1 MKVRLNLAA
10 SPLEN
15 KRRFLAASSFLG
27 LLALSA
33 LVVLSAH
40 AYRNW
45 RDTRDLRLEI
55 SGYESRT
62 EKLQHQRQDLLS
74 FFQNPKSLEVTDHAA
89 FLNSLIEQ
97 RSFPWTKL
105 FMDLEQT
112 LPAGV
117 RVVSIAPRMEKG
129 RVQVKLLV
137 GALTDEGKLKFLK
150 ALEASKEFSDIQ
162 VRQETRP
169 QSGSTDRV
177 TLELEAW
184 YATT

>member
-15 KRRFLAASSFLG
+15 NRRFIAGSGVLG
-27 LLALSA
+27 LLALFA
-33 LVVLSAH
+33 LVVLSAY

-45 RDTRDLRLEI
+45 RDTRQLRLEI
-55 SGYESRT
+55 SGYESRIET
-62 EKLQHQRQDLLS
+62 LQHRRQELVA
-74 FFQNPKSLEVTDHAA
+74 FFKNPKSLEVTDHAA

-117 RVVSIAPRMEKG
+117 RVVSIAPTMEKG
-129 RVQVKLLV
+129 RVRVKLVV

-150 ALEASKEFSDIQ
+150 ALEDSKAFSDIQ

-169 QSGSTDRV
+169 QGGSTDRV
-177 TLELEAW
+177 MLDLEAW